1 MTNPKECGAQ
11 TEAGPHNT
19 IAVALEDLPTAEK
32 ITLEKELEEEMATTR
47 RRKLAC
53 FQRTRTGVIK
63 KTILDVVTTTT
74 TAPILTSDLTP
85 KELVKLVDVSVGSKY
100 SADLTQLMCII
111 IVDMCNT
118 LESFKADLHN
128 TLPSQVRSVVQQIQ
142 CETQCKQHVGSPS
155 TPYSGNTSAPCI
167 KGTPYPGNTSAQ
179 SNMGTLYPD
188 STTTPGNMGVLANT
202 RHHT

>member
-19 IAVALEDLPTAEK
+19 IAVALEDLPTTEK
-32 ITLEKELEEEMATTR
+32 ITLEKELEEEMATAR

-63 KTILDVVTTTT
+63 KTIPDVVTTTT

-85 KELVKLVDVSVGSKY
+85 EELVKLVDVSVGSKY

-128 TLPSQVRSVVQQIQ
+128 TLPSQVRSVVQQI
-142 CETQCKQHVGSPS
+142 
-155 TPYSGNTSAPCI
+155 
-167 KGTPYPGNTSAQ
+167 
-179 SNMGTLYPD
+179 
-188 STTTPGNMGVLANT
+188 
-202 RHHT
+202 